1 MTNTLSAKASPPKVD
16 ELGRIFPQKRLAA
29 VRDMGTPFEHEAS
42 TTFIYLGQ
50 VDRVVVEHFMSNFPK
65 IPALRRLAPGLHAIT
80 VELPAGARIEY
91 KLKVTMGQE
100 TVLVPDP
107 FNPRRATDPHG
118 SNSVAFGPGYVEPAW
133 TAIRRAPEG
142 TLVRGAIDSEVYD
155 LRRAVNWYHPAADT
169 DRPFPLLVVH
179 DGTDFVRHAGLLDV
193 LDNLIAER
201 VIPPVVVA
209 LVDPMDRFVEYSDDP
224 RHAAFVTEILR
235 EAVAAHNVDGDPQRH
250 VYLGASLG
258 AVAALSAAWRNG
270 GSGGLVLLSGSF
282 VTALGGPNKRG
293 PHFLPTIDFVERFE
307 EEPRNPAARIYQ
319 ACGLYEGLAP
329 DNRRFH
335 PMLVSTGAKV
345 TYEEHRDGH
354 HWHNW
359 RNRLARGLSLT
370 LGSGEPPPSVTWA
383 HD

>member
-1 MTNTLSAKASPPKVD
+1 MSSPPKIS
-16 ELGRIFPQKRLAA
+16 ELARMFPQKRLAV

-42 TTFIYLGQ
+42 TTFLYLGQ

-65 IPALRRLAPGLHAIT
+65 IPELRRLAPGLHAIT
-80 VELPAGARIEY
+80 VELPAEARIEY
-91 KLKVTMGQE
+91 KLKVTIGDQ
-100 TVLVPDP
+100 TVLVHDP

-118 SNSVAFGPGYVEPAW
+118 ANSVAFGPGYVEPEW
-133 TAIRRAPEG
+133 VAIRRAPEG
-142 TLVRGAIDSEVYD
+142 KLVRGAVDSAAYE
-155 LRRAVNWYHPAADT
+155 LRRAVNWYHPATDT
-169 DRPFPLLVVH
+169 DRPLALLIVH

-201 VIPPVVVA
+201 VIPAVVVA
-209 LVDPMDRFVEYSDDP
+209 LVDPMARFVEYADDP
-224 RHAAFVTEILR
+224 RHAAFLAEIVS
-235 EAVAAHNVDGDPQRH
+235 EAIAAHHVHDDPQRH

-270 GSGGLVLLSGSF
+270 GTGGLVLLSGSF
-282 VTALGGPNKRG
+282 VSALGGPNQRG
-293 PHFLPTIDFVERFE
+293 PHFLPTIEFVRQFDED
-307 EEPRNPAARIYQ
+307 PRRPAAHIYQ

-335 PMLVSTGAKV
+335 PLLVSTGATV

-359 RNRLARGLSLT
+359 RNRLARGLCLT
-370 LGSGEPPPSVTWA
+370 LGSGDPPPSVTWA
-383 HD
+383 HG